1 MVGPHDTVGA
11 LSAVVGFELAHTR
24 ALLEELAPTV
34 GIEIVGA
41 FALVDRRP
49 DLGEARMVILEHRDL
64 SAAVIARTQAFASA
78 EPGRLVVVVVPEGLS
93 DELEAAILDAG
104 AYDVLQ
110 LGPSLP
116 RSLRRVASTARR
128 LLQVEEA
135 RERLGAELAHG
146 ERLGAIGVL
155 AAGVGHEINNPA
167 SVIMT
172 SAENV
177 RMEIETLLSIPRYQQ
192 LAHLQQQAAGWIEDL
207 GDCIAATRRIAAI
220 VRTLGVFSRK
230 ADAAPPVPILLNDE
244 VERVVRLIGKELRYR
259 ADLEVALDPDLPR
272 VIASEHAMT
281 QVVTNL
287 VVNALQALEQAPSQY
302 GKVRIRTSHDDT
314 SVLLEVADD
323 GPGIPREHLG
333 RIFDP
338 FFTTKETGSGSGLG
352 LAITREL
359 VMKAG
364 GDVFVESEAGA
375 GARFWVVLP
384 RAPDSAIAEVRPATS
399 RPPPRG
405 SRLRVMIV
413 DDDEFVLRA
422 VTRSL
427 SQEFEC
433 IALSSAAE
441 AVERLR
447 SDAKVDALLAD
458 IVMPGMN
465 GLAFYEVV
473 RREHPELAERTV
485 FFSGGIGSPHLRAA
499 IEATG
504 RPCLEKPVDAR
515 ELVRALRVDPASHR
529 RDHADEVVS
538 DPPIAPI
545 TSSNGAR

>member
-1 MVGPHDTVGA
+1 MGGA
-11 LSAVVGFELAHTR
+11 LSAILGWELPQTSR
-24 ALLEELAPTV
+24 LLEQLASDV
-34 GIEIVGA
+34 GITIVDT
-41 FALVDRRP
+41 FALGDPTP
-49 DLGEARMVILEHRDL
+49 DLGSVRMVLLEQHDL

-78 EPGRLVVVVVPEGLS
+78 EPERLVVIVVPEGIS
-93 DELEAAILDAG
+93 EELETAIFDAG
-104 AYDVLQ
+104 AFDVLQ

-116 RSLRRVASTARR
+116 RSLRRVANTARR
-128 LLQVEEA
+128 LLRVEEA
-135 RERLGAELAHG
+135 REQLGAELAHG

-177 RMEIETLLSIPRYQQ
+177 RLEIEKLLSLPRYQQ
-192 LAHLQQQAAGWIEDL
+192 LAQWERQAASWIEDL

-230 ADAAPPVPILLNDE
+230 ADATPPIPVLLNDE
-244 VERVVRLIGKELRYR
+244 IERVVRLIGKEARCR
-259 ADLEVALDPDLPR
+259 AHLEIDLDRELPR

-287 VVNALQALEQAPSQY
+287 VINALQALDQAPSDD
-302 GKVRIRTSHDDT
+302 GKVVIRTSHDDT
-314 SVLLEVADD
+314 SVLLEVADN
-323 GPGIPREHLG
+323 GPGITAENLG

-338 FFTTKETGSGSGLG
+338 FFTTKEIGTGSGLG

-364 GDVFVESEAGA
+364 GDLFVESDVGA

-384 RAPDSAIAEVRPATS
+384 RAVPVSVPATRPAT
-399 RPPPRG
+399 RPPPSRS

-413 DDDEFVLRA
+413 DDDELVLRA

-433 IALSSAAE
+433 IPLSSASE
-441 AVERLR
+441 AVARLR
-447 SDAKVDALLAD
+447 TDAKVDALLAD

-465 GLAFYEVV
+465 GLALYEVV
-473 RREHPELAERTV
+473 RVEHPELARRTV
-485 FFSGGIGSPHLRAA
+485 FFSGGIGGPQLRAA

-504 RPCLEKPVDAR
+504 RPCLEKPVDPR
-515 ELVRALRVDPASHR
+515 ELSRALRFDPTGTR
-529 RDHADEVVS
+529 RAPAEDLAD
-538 DPPIAPI
+538 DAPIAPVS
-545 TSSNGAR
+545 SSNGAR

>member
-1 MVGPHDTVGA
+1 
-11 LSAVVGFELAHTR
+11 
-24 ALLEELAPTV
+24 LLR
-34 GIEIVGA
+34 IE
-41 FALVDRRP
+41 D
-49 DLGEARMVILEHRDL
+49 
-64 SAAVIARTQAFASA
+64 
-78 EPGRLVVVVVPEGLS
+78 
-93 DELEAAILDAG
+93 
-104 AYDVLQ
+104 
-110 LGPSLP
+110 
-116 RSLRRVASTARR
+116 
-128 LLQVEEA
+128 A
-135 RERLGAELAHG
+135 REQLGAELAHG

-177 RMEIETLLSIPRYQQ
+177 RMELENLLSVPRYQQ
-192 LAHLQQQAAGWIEDL
+192 VVHLQRQAASWIEDL

-230 ADAAPPVPILLNDE
+230 ADASPPVPVLLNDE

-259 ADLEVALDPDLPR
+259 ADLEVDLDSDLPP

-287 VVNALQALEQAPSQY
+287 VVNALQALEQAQVEH
-302 GKVRIRTSHDDT
+302 GKVRISTSHDET

-323 GPGIPREHLG
+323 GPGIAREDLG

-364 GDVFVESEAGA
+364 GDVFVESELGA

-384 RAPDSAIAEVRPATS
+384 RAVQAIIPDTRPAT
-399 RPPPRG
+399 RQPPPRS

-422 VTRSL
+422 VARSL
-427 SQEFEC
+427 SDEFEC
-433 IALSSAAE
+433 IALSSGSE

-447 SDAKVDALLAD
+447 SEPKVDALLAD

-465 GLAFYEVV
+465 GLQLYEVV
-473 RREHPELAERTV
+473 RAEYPELARRTV
-485 FFSGGIGSPHLRAA
+485 FFSGGIGSPHLRTA
-499 IEATG
+499 IERTG
-504 RPCLEKPVDAR
+504 RPCFDKPVDPR
-515 ELVRALRVDPASHR
+515 ELCRALRSQAAGGRLEVEDEPASN
-529 RDHADEVVS
+529 S
-538 DPPIAPI
+538 GPPVAPAS
-545 TSSNGAR
+545 TSNGAR